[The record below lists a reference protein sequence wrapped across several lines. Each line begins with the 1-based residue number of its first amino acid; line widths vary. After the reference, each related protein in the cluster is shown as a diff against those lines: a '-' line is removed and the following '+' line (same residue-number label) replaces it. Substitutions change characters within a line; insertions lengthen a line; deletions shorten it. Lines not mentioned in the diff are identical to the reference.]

1 MTPEPGH
8 KKRQHTFKLFL
19 NYINENKSVVST
31 QLIDNNCIVNPGSQL
46 PFFFFFS
53 IWSHMHARAHALI
66 SIYLDKYLFYFILFY
81 FILFYFI
88 LFYFILFYFIL
99 FFFYAHNLRL
109 I

>member
-31 QLIDNNCIVNPGSQL
+31 QLIENNCIVNPGFQL
-46 PFFFFFS
+46 PFFS
-53 IWSHMHARAHALI
+53 NLVTHARARTRMHFHILRYVFI
-66 SIYLDKYLFYFILFY
+66 FILFFILFY

-88 LFYFILFYFIL
+88 LFYLILIYFILFYFDL
-99 FFFYAHNLRL
+99 SRT
-109 I
+109 